1 MCDMRG
7 MRDVQDVRDVRQMR
21 DMGRR
26 FFMPARRAGEGDYK

>member
-7 MRDVQDVRDVRQMR
+7 MRDVRDVRQMR